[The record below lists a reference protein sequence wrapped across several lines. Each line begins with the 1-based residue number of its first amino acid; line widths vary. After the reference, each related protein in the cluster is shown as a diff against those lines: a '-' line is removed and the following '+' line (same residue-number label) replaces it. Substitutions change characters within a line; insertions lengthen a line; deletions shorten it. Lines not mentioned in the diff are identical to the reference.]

1 MMRNQSILRKTLPVI
16 LMLGLLLIQS
26 VAALTNDA
34 VDVSLLG
41 PIVIN
46 GSHVNAGNYQIRWVS
61 NSPDGVMTLLK
72 GRKVVAEARGKAVER
87 DAKAKDTLIITQ
99 DDGNGNRV
107 LKEIQFKGK
116 TQAIVLE

>member
-1 MMRNQSILRKTLPVI
+1 MMRNQLILRKTLPVI
-16 LMLGLLLIQS
+16 LMLGLLLIQPA
-26 VAALTNDA
+26 AALTNDA
-34 VDVSLLG
+34 VDVTLLG

-46 GSHVNAGNYQIRWVS
+46 GSHVNAGNYLIRWVS

-116 TQAIVLE
+116 TQAIVFD

>member
-1 MMRNQSILRKTLPVI
+1 MMRNQLILRKTLPVI
-16 LMLGLLLIQS
+16 LMLGLLLIQPA
-26 VAALTNDA
+26 AALTNDA
-34 VDVSLLG
+34 VDVTLLG
-41 PIVIN
+41 TIVIN

-116 TQAIVLE
+116 TQAIVFD

>member
-1 MMRNQSILRKTLPVI
+1 MMRNQLILRKTLPVI
-16 LMLGLLLIQS
+16 LMLGLLLIQPA
-26 VAALTNDA
+26 AALTNDA
-34 VDVSLLG
+34 VDVTLLG

-99 DDGNGNRV
+99 DDGSGNRV

-116 TQAIVLE
+116 TQAIVFD

>member
-1 MMRNQSILRKTLPVI
+1 MMRNQLILRKTLPVI
-16 LMLGLLLIQS
+16 LMLGLLLIQPA
-26 VAALTNDA
+26 AALTNDA
-34 VDVSLLG
+34 VDVTLLG

-116 TQAIVLE
+116 TQTIVFD

>member
-1 MMRNQSILRKTLPVI
+1 LRKTLPVI
-16 LMLGLLLIQS
+16 LMLGLLLIQPA
-26 VAALTNDA
+26 AALTNDA
-34 VDVSLLG
+34 VDVTLLG

-116 TQAIVLE
+116 TQTIVFD

>member
-1 MMRNQSILRKTLPVI
+1 MMRNQLILRKTLPVI
-16 LMLGLLLIQS
+16 LMLGLLLIQPA
-26 VAALTNDA
+26 AALTNDA
-34 VDVSLLG
+34 VDVTLLG

-116 TQAIVLE
+116 TQAIVFD

>member
-1 MMRNQSILRKTLPVI
+1 MIRNQLILRKTLPGI
-16 LMLGLLLIQS
+16 LMLGLLLIQPA
-26 VAALTNDA
+26 AALTNDA
-34 VDVSLLG
+34 VDVTLLG

-99 DDGNGNRV
+99 DDGSGNRV

-116 TQAIVLE
+116 TQAIVFE

>member
-1 MMRNQSILRKTLPVI
+1 MMRNQLILRKTLPVI
-16 LMLGLLLIQS
+16 LMLGLLLIQPA
-26 VAALTNDA
+26 AALTNDA
-34 VDVSLLG
+34 VDVTLLG
-41 PIVIN
+41 PIVID

-87 DAKAKDTLIITQ
+87 DAKAKNTLIITQ

-116 TQAIVLE
+116 TQAIVFD